1 MKKFFSIV
9 GLCVGLAFIV
19 VGILTISATLGGRM
33 SSPSSAPYYY
43 DSGYAEFGADYYTY
57 SVNNSAEA
65 ASAARTAAYNL
76 DCIAGFFLNFFGIT
90 SILFG
95 LMVISGFGIVLSS
108 CTKKDKNTMV
118 DATSN
123 CVPDTSPIENEPVT
137 QD

>member
-1 MKKFFSIV
+1 MKKFLSIV
-9 GLCVGLAFIV
+9 GLFVGLAFIV
-19 VGILTISATLGGRM
+19 VGILTMSGTFGGWT
-33 SSPSSAPYYY
+33 SSPGSAPYYY
-43 DSGYAEFGADYYTY
+43 DSGYASFGADYYTY

-76 DCIAGFFLNFFGIT
+76 DHIAEFFLNFFGIT

-108 CTKKDKNTMV
+108 CTKKDKCTMV

-123 CVPDTSPIENEPVT
+123 CVPDANPIENEPVT

>member
-1 MKKFFSIV
+1 MKKILSIV
-9 GLCVGLAFIV
+9 GLFVGLAFIV
-19 VGILTISATLGGRM
+19 VGILTMFGLLGGAT
-33 SSPSSAPYYY
+33 SSPDSAPYYY

-65 ASAARTAAYNL
+65 ASAARTTAYNL
-76 DCIAGFFLNFFGIT
+76 KNIGKFFLNFLGIT

-108 CTKKDKNTMV
+108 CTKKDKCTMV
-118 DATSN
+118 YATSN
-123 CVPDTSPIENEPVT
+123 CVPDANPIENASVT